1 MYDVLV
7 LAGGRS
13 TRLGRPKHLLLVE
26 GEPLVRRVV
35 RRLGGRAVVC
45 ASGATEEGVR
55 EALAGMDVHVVVDEV
70 EDMGPVGGMASG
82 LRACTHEWV
91 AVCGCDM
98 PFASREVF
106 DALHARRGGA
116 DAVIPVCGERQ
127 TLHALYRRESV
138 LAACEPLLK
147 RGGGSVLD
155 ALEGLEVVYV
165 PVGDERCFLSINRW
179 EDLMLER

>member
-13 TRLGRPKHLLLVE
+13 TRLGRPKHLLIVE

-45 ASGATEEGVR
+45 ASSGTARDVERV
-55 EALAGMDVHVVVDEV
+55 LSDMDVQVVLDSV
-70 EDMGPVGGMASG
+70 EGMGPVGGMASG
-82 LRACTHEWV
+82 LAACTREWA

-98 PFASREVF
+98 PFVSREVL
-106 DALHARRGGA
+106 DALYARREGV
-116 DAVIPVCGERQ
+116 DAVIPVCGKRQ

-138 LAACEPLLK
+138 LAACELLLR

-155 ALEGLEVVYV
+155 ALSGLSVRYV
-165 PVGDERCFLSINRW
+165 PVEEERCFFGIDTVS
-179 EDLMLER
+179 DLIHI